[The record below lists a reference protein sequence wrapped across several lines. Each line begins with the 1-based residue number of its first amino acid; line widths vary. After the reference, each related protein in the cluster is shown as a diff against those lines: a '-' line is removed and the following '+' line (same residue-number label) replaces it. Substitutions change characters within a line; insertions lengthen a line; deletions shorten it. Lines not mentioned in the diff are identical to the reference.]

1 MKVTVLILAISLAAG
16 SLLAGEPRTA
26 FPGSLA
32 PVPAQAHDLTAT
44 QPVSADEPVSFQVA
58 LRLQNGGT
66 APEADYQALVRW
78 LKGQGLTV
86 TESEPPL
93 HSMVQAGGTAGQVG
107 QALEVRFRRVEV
119 GGRVC
124 VAAVSA
130 PSLPAALSGAV
141 IGVNGLQPFLRMNKQ
156 SVSKQQAIP

>member
-1 MKVTVLILAISLAAG
+1 MKVTVSILAIFLAAG
-16 SLLAGEPRTA
+16 SLLADEPRTA

-32 PVPAQAHDLTAT
+32 PIPAQAHDLTAT
-44 QPVSADEPVSFQVA
+44 RPVAADELVSFQIA
-58 LRLQNGGT
+58 LRLQEGRT

-93 HSMVQAGGTAGQVG
+93 HSMVQAGGTVGQVG
-107 QALEVRFRRVEV
+107 QALDVRFGRVEV
-119 GGRVC
+119 GGRAC
-124 VAAVSA
+124 VAALSA

-141 IGVNGLQPFLRMNKQ
+141 IGINGLQPFLRMNKH
-156 SVSKQQAIP
+156 SVSKPPVVS